1 MRKVS
6 ENKKYFVVKDRND
19 LSITYFE
26 YDKVQGYDL
35 HPRNVKIKDAID
47 VNQIVVINP
56 GMMEKLA
63 FRKVNAKFRKI
74 VKLLMFVLSEEND
87 DDGTGGTYQESLNEI
102 SKLRMEIL
110 VNYKNKLRV
119 EDFDTFN
126 KKLDLL
132 EQELKMRLYYLQ
144 MTYPKEDIHTHEG
157 KSR

>member
-1 MRKVS
+1 MS

>member
-1 MRKVS
+1 MA
-6 ENKKYFVVKDRND
+6 ENRKYFVVKDRND

-56 GMMEKLA
+56 SMMQKLA
-63 FRKVNAKFRKI
+63 LRKVDSKFRKL
-74 VKLLMFVLSEEND
+74 VKLLMFVLSDGND
-87 DDGTGGTYQESLNEI
+87 DSTGGTYQEALNEL
-102 SKLRMEIL
+102 SKLRTEL
-110 VNYKNKLRV
+110 FVSYRNKLRE
-119 EDFDTFN
+119 EDFEMFH

-132 EQELKMRLYYLQ
+132 EQELQMRFYYLQ
-144 MTYPKEDIHTHEG
+144 MSYPKEDVHTHEG